1 MAEDHIRYDILAQEA
16 LRGVMR
22 KVLAEVARTGLPGN
36 HHFFITFL
44 TGAPGVRISSRLRE
58 RYPEQMTIVLQFQY
72 WDLKV
77 TETGFEVG
85 LSFSDVPEK
94 LEIPFSAVRGFYD
107 PSVNFELEFEVK
119 QDGVVGI
126 AGRGAAAEKPERG
139 RPAATARKAEPRKK
153 AEAPRHRRPPR
164 PTHRQRRRRRL
175 ARRLPQEVE
184 MAEIVNLRQ
193 ARKQKARAAKEQAAD
208 ENRALHG
215 RTKAEKAARSPGRRR
230 VAKAFLD
237 GHRRDSGPASLSLV
251 RKHSV
256 SIRGHRTSFSLEQ
269 PFFDDLL
276 AIAAERGLTLAAL
289 VAESRRGAFARGQ
302 SLVRTADLRARLGKT
317 AGPLAACPNG
327 LLGRLFDR
335 HV

>member
-77 TETGFEVG
+77 TDAGFEVG

-119 QDGVVGI
+119 QDEAVELPPETP
-126 AGRGAAAEKPERG
+126 AEKPERL
-139 RPAATARKAEPRKK
+139 AAKTPKKTESRKK
-153 AEAPRHRRPPR
+153 AD
-164 PTHRQRRRRRL
+164 
-175 ARRLPQEVE
+175 ARMPE
-184 MAEIVNLRQ
+184 
-193 ARKQKARAAKEQAAD
+193 
-208 ENRALHG
+208 
-215 RTKAEKAARSPGRRR
+215 
-230 VAKAFLD
+230 
-237 GHRRDSGPASLSLV
+237 
-251 RKHSV
+251 
-256 SIRGHRTSFSLEQ
+256 
-269 PFFDDLL
+269 
-276 AIAAERGLTLAAL
+276 AAE
-289 VAESRRGAFARGQ
+289 
-302 SLVRTADLRARLGKT
+302 ADT
-317 AGPLAACPNG
+317 AGKSADVVSLDAF
-327 LLGRLFDR
+327 RKK
-335 HV
+335 